1 MNTRWKNPFFFF
13 FLIFCAGFA
22 VRLWYLLDF
31 ASLPLL
37 EHVTGPDVSE
47 YLASAQKI
55 RAGEWFPSELQIHA
69 PLYPWILAMFLRL
82 CPRDFFTVR
91 LLQGSLFLLFLLLPL
106 FLMLLKR
113 YAGLSDAKRLIPY
126 GACLL
131 IALYP
136 PLVIYQCDFYSENL
150 MLVLLLWSL
159 WSFTLH
165 SRYASL
171 WGGLFCG
178 AALIAHP
185 GCVFFVP
192 AAALWWLLRDRSAWR
207 KRILRTAL
215 FLAATAV
222 LILPVCAWNSHLAS
236 RVVFIQENGAFNY
249 YLGNNPASTG
259 TCYIPPGARWEKEH
273 SYADFQAKKQGIST
287 DRFFLGESFA
297 FLKEQPLRFAANL
310 LKKSAMTLN
319 TREFTTWSD
328 ATPLKLTFWH
338 RYLYQNWF
346 FPLLLLGGTALLAGL
361 FRRRFRRSMSLEI
374 LLFAAVFAGQ
384 VFFLT
389 AGRYR
394 LPLAV
399 PLAVFAVYFLC
410 SWKEFIGGPRK
421 TAFTLMAAV
430 FLCAVSLYSY
440 AIPREPEED
449 YARSLLA
456 GSFVRAGN
464 PKAAIAVYEN
474 AAAPVFFPDR
484 RASILG
490 LAYYDD
496 GDRAQAEKYFLE
508 MIRDYPSQ
516 PEGYVGYASLL
527 SESNRFAEAEKYL
540 NEARART
547 SRSELLADI
556 EFNLGEIEQ
565 RTGKTGSALERYR
578 KAVSLLPSHR
588 KALNNAGTLL
598 IRGNRPSEALPF
610 FEKAVMLEPGNA
622 RLMVNLAL
630 AQALSGK
637 KESAV
642 ATLNRALALDPEC
655 APAKQL
661 LRMISE
667 EKR

>member
-69 PLYPWILAMFLRL
+69 PLYPWVLALFLWL
-82 CPRDFFTVR
+82 CPGDLFMVR
-91 LLQGSLFLLFLLLPL
+91 LLQSSVFLLFLLLPL
-106 FLMLLKR
+106 FLMLRQR
-113 YAGLSDAKRLIPY
+113 YGGLSCAGRLIPY
-126 GACLL
+126 GACLVL
-131 IALYP
+131 AFYP
-136 PLVIYQCDFYSENL
+136 PLVIYQSDFYSENL
-150 MLVLLLWSL
+150 MLVLMLWSL

-185 GCVFFVP
+185 GCIFFIP
-192 AAALWWLLRDRSAWR
+192 AAALWWLLRDRSAWK

-215 FLAATAV
+215 FLAGTAV
-222 LILPVCAWNSHLAS
+222 MIIPVCAWNTHIAS
-236 RVVFIQENGAFNY
+236 RLVFIQENGAFNY
-249 YLGNNPASTG
+249 YLGNNPAATG

-273 SYADFQAKKQGIST
+273 SYADFRAKKLGISA
-287 DRFFLGESFA
+287 DRV
-297 FLKEQPLRFAANL
+297 FLKESLSYLTEQPLRFAAKL
-310 LKKSAMTLN
+310 FKKGAMTLSA
-319 TREFTTWSD
+319 REFTTWSD
-328 ATPLKLTFWH
+328 VTPLKLIFWH
-338 RYLYQNWF
+338 KFLYQNWF
-346 FPLLLLGGTALLAGL
+346 LPLLLLGGTALIAGL
-361 FRRRFRRSMSLEI
+361 FRRRFRRSMSLEL
-374 LLFAAVFAGQ
+374 LLFASVFAGQ

-421 TAFTLMAAV
+421 TAFTLMATV
-430 FLCAVSLYSY
+430 FLCAVSLYPY
-440 AIPREPEED
+440 AIAREPEED

-474 AAAPVFFPDR
+474 APAADAFPDR
-484 RASILG
+484 RASVLG
-490 LAYYDD
+490 LAYYDA

-540 NEARART
+540 SEARTRT

-556 EFNLGEIEQ
+556 EFNLGEIAQ
-565 RTGKTGSALERYR
+565 RTGKPQAALEHYR

-598 IRGNRPSEALPF
+598 IRGNKPAEALPF

-637 KESAV
+637 KESAI
-642 ATLNRALALDPEC
+642 ATLNRALALDTEC

-661 LRMISE
+661 LRMISK